1 MNDKVDF
8 TERYRL
14 AQVDWAEK
22 DGEADRLEEM
32 KKIIFSELANQSEEK
47 TAAKAEHWAR
57 CHERYRK
64 AVDDAVKAK
73 TTANIARAEVKAME
87 MKFERWRTMESTKR
101 AEMTLR

>member
-1 MNDKVDF
+1 MSEDY

-22 DGEADRLEEM
+22 DGEADRLEET
-32 KKIIFSELANQSEEK
+32 KKIIFSELFNQSDEK

-57 CHERYRK
+57 CHERYRQ
-64 AVDDAVKAK
+64 AMNDAVKAK
-73 TTANIARAEVKAME
+73 TAANIARAEVKAME

-101 AEMTLR
+101 AEMSLR